1 MNFPVKAVRI
11 ANKTYTV
18 AGLSLSDSYFSGITD
33 NFEPD
38 FQEFCQHLLQD
49 DDVCLDIGANIGM
62 KSLMLSQFVPNG
74 RVLAIEAA
82 PTVGEILTLNI
93 KNSGAQNVAVSR
105 CAISDTDGEV
115 GFADNSAYG
124 HISQG
129 GVRVPAKRLSSLL
142 AEHELSRLDFI
153 KIDVEG
159 FEYPI
164 LRDALDV
171 IDKHRS
177 LVLFEFNSWC
187 QLAFSNVAPL
197 EFAEWILTS
206 FSHVFMVRR
215 DHEGSLALERVPP
228 DGALALLHT
237 NLVEDRTLTDILVT
251 NAPERWA
258 SSFATLQQRAARFP
272 SDGPSLAAQLAEARM
287 EVERLTLE
295 RDALLS
301 SSSWRLSKPL
311 RVVGQILRGRE

>member
-1 MNFPVKAVRI
+1 MTLPTKEVRI
-11 ANKTYTV
+11 ADKTYSI
-18 AGLSLSDSYFSGITD
+18 AGISISDPYFGAVTD

-38 FQEFCQHLLQD
+38 FHEFCRHFLRN

-62 KSLMLSQFVPNG
+62 KSLMLSQFVPTG
-74 RVLAIEAA
+74 RVVAIEAA
-82 PTVGEILTLNI
+82 PTVGEALKLNI
-93 KNSGAQNVAVSR
+93 ENSGEQNIEVSH
-105 CAISDTDGEV
+105 CAISDTDDEV

-129 GVRVPAKRLSSLL
+129 GVRVPAKRLATLL
-142 AEHELSRLDFI
+142 RDHGISRLDFI

-164 LRDALDV
+164 LKDALD
-171 IDKHRS
+171 IINRHKS

-197 EFAEWILTS
+197 EFARWIVAS
-206 FSHVFMVRR
+206 FSHVFVVRR
-215 DHEGSLALERVPP
+215 SQSGGLALERVSP

-258 SSFATLQQRAARFP
+258 SSFAALQQRAARSP
-272 SDGPSLAAQLAEARM
+272 SDGPSLAAQLAEAQT
-287 EVERLTLE
+287 EIERLTLE
-295 RDALLS
+295 RDALLFS
-301 SSSWRLSKPL
+301 TSWRLSKPV
-311 RVVGQILRGRE
+311 RVIGRILRGRK

>member
-11 ANKTYTV
+11 ANKIYSV
-18 AGLSLSDSYFSGITD
+18 AGLSLSDSYFSAIVD

-38 FQEFCQHLLQD
+38 FHEFCQQFLQN

-74 RVLAIEAA
+74 RVIAIEAA
-82 PTVGEILTLNI
+82 PTVGEVLQLNI
-93 KNSGAQNVAVSR
+93 EKSGEQNIEVSH
-105 CAISDTDGEV
+105 CAISDIDGEV
-115 GFADNSAYG
+115 SFADNSAYG
-124 HISQG
+124 HIAQG
-129 GVRVPAKRLSSLL
+129 GVRVPAKRLPTLL
-142 AEHELSRLDFI
+142 GEHGISRLDFI

-164 LRDALDV
+164 LKDALD
-171 IDKHRS
+171 IINKHKS

-187 QLAFSNVAPL
+187 QLAFSHVAPL
-197 EFAEWILTS
+197 EFAQWILTS

-215 DHEGSLALERVPP
+215 DQEGSLALERVPP

-258 SSFATLQQRAARFP
+258 SSFAPLQRRAARSP
-272 SDGPSLAAQLAEARM
+272 SDGPSLAAQLAEAQT
-287 EVERLTLE
+287 EIERLTLE
-295 RDALLS
+295 RDSLLS
-301 SSSWRLSKPL
+301 STSWRLSKPV
-311 RVVGQILRGRE
+311 RVIGRILRGRK

>member
-1 MNFPVKAVRI
+1 MTLPAKEVQI
-11 ANKTYTV
+11 ADKTYTV
-18 AGLSLSDSYFSGITD
+18 AGVSVSDPYFRATTD

-38 FQEFCQHLLQD
+38 FQEFCRYFLQS

-74 RVLAIEAA
+74 RVIAIEAS
-82 PTVGEILTLNI
+82 PTVGEALKLNI
-93 KNSGAQNVAVSR
+93 EKSGEPNIAVSQ

-124 HISQG
+124 HIAQG
-129 GVRVPAKRLSSLL
+129 DVRVPAKRLATLL
-142 AEHELSRLDFI
+142 GELGISRLDFI

-164 LRDALDV
+164 LKDA
-171 IDKHRS
+171 IDIINRHKS

-187 QLAFSNVAPL
+187 QLAYSNVAPL
-197 EFAEWILTS
+197 EFARWTVAS

-215 DHEGSLALERVPP
+215 GESGRIALERVPP
-228 DGALALLHT
+228 DGALGLLHT

-251 NAPERWA
+251 NAPERWT
-258 SSFATLQQRAARFP
+258 SSFATLQYRTVRSS
-272 SDGPSLAAQLAEARM
+272 SDGPSLAAQLADAQA
-287 EVERLTLE
+287 EVDRLAHE

-301 SSSWRLSKPL
+301 STSWRLSKPL
-311 RVVGQILRGRE
+311 RIIGQILKGRD

>member
-1 MNFPVKAVRI
+1 MTFPTKEVRI
-11 ANKTYTV
+11 ADQTYTV
-18 AGLSLSDSYFSGITD
+18 AGLSGSDPYFSTITD
-33 NFEPD
+33 NFEPE
-38 FQEFCQHLLQD
+38 FHEFCQSFLQN

-74 RVLAIEAA
+74 RVIAVEAA
-82 PTVGEILTLNI
+82 PTVGEILTLNVE
-93 KNSGAQNVAVSR
+93 NSEAQNIAVSR

-129 GVRVPAKRLSSLL
+129 GVRVPAKRLSTLL

-164 LRDALDV
+164 LRDALDI

-197 EFAEWILTS
+197 EFARWILTS
-206 FSHVFMVRR
+206 FSHVVMVRR
-215 DHEGSLALERVPP
+215 DHDGRLALERLPP

-258 SSFATLQQRAARFP
+258 SSFAALQQRAPRSP
-272 SDGPSLAAQLAEARM
+272 SDGPSLATQLTEAQTEI
-287 EVERLTLE
+287 ERLTLE

-301 SSSWRLSKPL
+301 STSWRLSKPL
-311 RVVGQILRGRE
+311 RVMGRILRGRK

>member
-1 MNFPVKAVRI
+1 MTYPVKKIQI
-11 ANKTYTV
+11 ADKIYPI
-18 AGLSLSDSYFSGITD
+18 AGLSETDPYFSAITD
-33 NFEPD
+33 DFEPD
-38 FQEFCQHLLQD
+38 FHEFCRNFLQI

-74 RVLAIEAA
+74 RVIAIEAA

-93 KNSGAQNVAVSR
+93 KNSEAPNVTVSR

-129 GVRVPAKRLSSLL
+129 GVRVPGKRLSTLL
-142 AEHELSRLDFI
+142 AENELSRLDFI

-164 LRDALDV
+164 LRDALDL
-171 IDKHRS
+171 INRHRS
-177 LVLFEFNSWC
+177 LVLLEFNSWC

-197 EFAEWILTS
+197 EFARWLLMS

-215 DHEGSLALERVPP
+215 DHEGSLALERVSP

-258 SSFATLQQRAARFP
+258 SSFGLLQQRAAHSP
-272 SDGPSLAAQLAEARM
+272 SDAPSLAAQLAEAQT
-287 EVERLTLE
+287 EIERLTLE

-301 SSSWRLSKPL
+301 STSWWLSKPV
-311 RVVGQILRGRE
+311 RIVGRILRGRK